1 MKFADDDIILIKN
14 ILKEI
19 IMYIQN
25 LENTINQIKKNP
37 KNNHLIVKIIETL
50 RSIIDLSHFI
60 NLDFLV
66 EIIRK
71 QNKHLKNLQ
80 TIDNKDIHILEQLL
94 QIIKNTFDT
103 ISNYA
108 NKSDMSEID
117 IPLEDIKDSKEYKE
131 IINYLESRA
140 ASKEKNKTSSFSSLN
155 ELLEEYAVELEDN
168 ITKLENALLDYEQN
182 HNSEL
187 LKDIMRYFH
196 SIKGGSR
203 LILSFP
209 ENSDNIS
216 LLYIEKISHKF
227 EDLVQKSIKENIDL
241 PVNLLFQA
249 VDYLKTLKNSFL
261 QNIPFDK
268 DKIDKFLQNINTSKI
283 QHPVEKIEINEISR
297 PTETISETLINLISQ
312 FLEFLNVL
320 KENPEL
326 KENALYSILPIKNG
340 LELLKNKDLIEI
352 LNSAESS
359 IKQNDFDQA
368 YQTISKL
375 YNILKQTDKTS
386 IEKTDIELKEA
397 EKNKKERVLE
407 TKVDTKTKSPIL
419 KVNRKKID
427 KLINLIEELTTVKNF
442 LSYILKMN
450 VIQDEKTKNNVTRLN
465 KIISELYNVA
475 ISIRM
480 VPVGDLFSMF
490 RRTIR
495 DLSIKLSKKVNLI
508 IKGSEVEIDKNI
520 IEIIEDPLTH
530 LVRNAIDHG
539 IEPPQERLKLGK
551 NEEGEI
557 VLNAYYS
564 GNFVNIEVID
574 DGKGINPE
582 MVRAKALEKN
592 LISPEEVMNISDEQI
607 INYIFEPGF
616 STSNN
621 INEISGRGFG
631 LDIVKNTI
639 EKIGGKIYI
648 ESKVGKGTKIT
659 LQLPLTLFIV
669 RGLLVEI
676 ENFKFIIPMEFV
688 HEIFKLNSSK
698 IYSHKEIYF
707 TKIRNKIVPVIFGDT
722 IIENF
727 EFNKKEYLVNN
738 DLINLVLIDNVEY
751 GTVALVVNKIIEEN
765 EYLIKNIPEISTNNN
780 LLFGATIIEDGTV
793 VPILNLIELVI

>member
-1 MKFADDDIILIKN
+1 MKFTDDDIILIEN

-25 LENTINQIKKNP
+25 LNNTINQIKKNP
-37 KNNHLIVKIIETL
+37 KNNHLIVKIIEIL

-71 QNKHLKNLQ
+71 QNEYLKNLQ
-80 TIDNKDIHILEQLL
+80 TMDNKDIHILEQLS

-103 ISNYA
+103 IESYV
-108 NKSDMSEID
+108 NKSDVSEID

-131 IINYLESRA
+131 IINYLESKA

-375 YNILKQTDKTS
+375 YNILKRTDKTA
-386 IEKTDIELKEA
+386 IEKTDIELKGA
-397 EKNKKERVLE
+397 EKNKKERVLG

-450 VIQDEKTKNNVTRLN
+450 IIQDEKTKNNVTRLN

-495 DLSIKLSKKVNLI
+495 DLSIKLNKKVNLI

-564 GNFVNIEVID
+564 GNFVNIEVKD
-574 DGKGINPE
+574 DGRGINPE

-659 LQLPLTLFIV
+659 LQLPLTLLIV

-688 HEIFKLNSSK
+688 YEIFKLNSSK

>member
-25 LENTINQIKKNP
+25 LDNTINQIKKNP

-108 NKSDMSEID
+108 NKSDVSEID

-140 ASKEKNKTSSFSSLN
+140 ASKEKDKISSFSSLN

-326 KENALYSILPIKNG
+326 KGNALYSILPIKNG

-676 ENFKFIIPMEFV
+676 KNFKFIIPMEFV
-688 HEIFKLNSSK
+688 YEIFKLNSSK